1 MSNEYE
7 DWSRDEAADY
17 LLNNNLVERIE
28 YCEPMHYGYIAI
40 GQELDETRHIFFVWN
55 DDLDGWSYREIYI

>member
-1 MSNEYE
+1 MNDEYE
-7 DWSRDEAADY
+7 DWLRDTAADY
-17 LLNNNLVERIE
+17 LLDNNLVRHIE

-40 GQELDETRHIFFVWN
+40 GQELDGTRHIFFVWN